1 MRRWIKGLYS
11 NFISIYKINAKIQ
24 SKIIPSGFQKYIKM
38 SIYQRAF
45 ILEMHDSSTLKS
57 Q

>member
-1 MRRWIKGLYS
+1 MRRWIKGLDS

-45 ILEMHDSSTLKS
+45 ILEMHDSST
-57 Q
+57 